1 MRAGLCTSRL
11 EPVLTRLCTW
21 QKKLKAA
28 AEEEQAKKRR
38 LLKELNEDIKNRSRS
53 LLGLASAGEGTQ
65 AAQGSKDEVVSGR
78 VTYLLPA
85 RAPAKAESG
94 QVQVETERAAA
105 RASSQARPSAP
116 VVRKVGRRFQTTEH
130 LPESPSPAHRSSAD
144 AALGDAASVALAA
157 PSAASSHEPGSPV
170 DVKPQRAG
178 SPDRLFQSQPAFAS
192 PGRLFAGN
200 SRQQDTAG
208 QPSGP
213 RTRRLECLMVGGR
226 VAPALLLLRP
236 VAQALHPQLLALR
249 VE

>member
-94 QVQVETERAAA
+94 QVQVETEFSRHIAKG
-105 RASSQARPSAP
+105 ASVLDLLDALH
-116 VVRKVGRRFQTTEH
+116 GIF
-130 LPESPSPAHRSSAD
+130 AD
-144 AALGDAASVALAA
+144 AKCHPCETMMIFGLEMKDDGVYV
-157 PSAASSHEPGSPV
+157 EW
-170 DVKPQRAG
+170 
-178 SPDRLFQSQPAFAS
+178 
-192 PGRLFAGN
+192 GR
-200 SRQQDTAG
+200 
-208 QPSGP
+208 
-213 RTRRLECLMVGGR
+213 
-226 VAPALLLLRP
+226 
-236 VAQALHPQLLALR
+236 
-249 VE
+249 